1 MRWLGLGCWTAGVLA
16 DDVKLLDLA
25 TRLEGAARPHG
36 ALASLSVGLLHL
48 AMVRLAQ
55 GLLPTAR
62 DHLSERTA
70 LQDAMGGR
78 PTSESSCPAR
88 GTVTSTD
95 PRRDGRVSALASSHH
110 HGWMLTFSDYAGAV
124 LDLGLGHYGAAL
136 EPARRTYWDN
146 PSLVLAAFP
155 NLIEA
160 AWRSDAGELA
170 KEAASDLRDRT
181 GERPSPLVCA
191 LLETAAALGSRP
203 SRAEVHFE
211 AALQRL
217 PWRDGVVGGRI
228 ALLYGEWLRRQ
239 KRKLDAREQLRNAHA
254 TLAAAGRRPS
264 PIERAASWPPP
275 ASAPLGRSSGARPR

>member
-1 MRWLGLGCWTAGVLA
+1 MA
-16 DDVKLLDLA
+16 
-25 TRLEGAARPHG
+25 PP
-36 ALASLSVGLLHL
+36 SN
-48 AMVRLAQ
+48 
-55 GLLPTAR
+55 
-62 DHLSERTA
+62 
-70 LQDAMGGR
+70 
-78 PTSESSCPAR
+78 
-88 GTVTSTD
+88 
-95 PRRDGRVSALASSHH
+95 
-110 HGWMLTFSDYAGAV
+110 
-124 LDLGLGHYGAAL
+124 
-136 EPARRTYWDN
+136 PARRTYWDN

-254 TLAAAGRRPS
+254 TLAAAGASAFADRARRELAATGERTTRAIDGGPGPVDAAGGPRRPPRHDRS
-264 PIERAASWPPP
+264 DQRRDRRAALPECQHRRLPLEEGLPKARRDLAAP
-275 ASAPLGRSSGARPR
+275 AERQCRTTRTTGFRGAASSLTMRA